1 MAAGI
6 RKIRDVADV
15 YIPQD
20 LDYPALRLEIDRM
33 RAGELGLSEKE
44 VVTNI
49 ITALTSNQMVA
60 PNVWIDPR
68 NNNNYFLN
76 VQYPDTQIQSMLISA
91 RSLFAPRSHRP
102 TRLDMV
108 SKITRFEAPTEVDH
122 YQIRRTI
129 DIFVRPHGEDLGR
142 IADGISKLIA
152 GAKIPTGVD
161 VNVRGSVEGMRASLT
176 SFAQGL
182 VLSLMLLYLIM
193 VAQFR
198 SFTDPFLI
206 LLAFPPGLIGV
217 ILTLWLTGTT
227 LNVMSLMGV
236 VMLAGITMSDS
247 ILIVEFAR
255 RLLEDGVPVRD
266 AVIGISVRCG
276 FTDDAGDDYRSA
288 ADGAED
294 GRRQRILRTT
304 GPCSLGLT
312 VSGMCTVF
320 VVPAGFYLAY
330 RTRPA
335 KDDKAE
341 RVIVSLLKDDT
352 ELFKQ
357 FFQTVLQNE
366 SFRQF
371 VPMRCSTL
379 QVRSARSRLYKS
391 LFSILSTRSI

>member
-1 MAAGI
+1 
-6 RKIRDVADV
+6 
-15 YIPQD
+15 
-20 LDYPALRLEIDRM
+20 
-33 RAGELGLSEKE
+33 LSEKE
-44 VVTNI
+44 IVANI

-76 VQYPDTQIQSMLISA
+76 VQYAETQIQSMLDL
-91 RSLFAPRSHRP
+91 RSIPLRAPGLIRP

-142 IADGISKLIA
+142 IADGISKLVTS
-152 GAKIPTGVD
+152 AKIPSGVD

-247 ILIVEFAR
+247 ILIVEFAH
-255 RLLEDGVPVRD
+255 RLLEDGVAVRE
-266 AVIGISVRCG
+266 AVIIACRVRL
-276 FTDDAGDDYRSA
+276 RP
-288 ADGAED
+288 
-294 GRRQRILRTT
+294 ILMTT
-304 GPCSLGLT
+304 LATIIGLLPMALKMGEGSESYAPLARALVGGLT

-330 RTRPA
+330 R
-335 KDDKAE
+335 
-341 RVIVSLLKDDT
+341 
-352 ELFKQ
+352 
-357 FFQTVLQNE
+357 N
-366 SFRQF
+366 
-371 VPMRCSTL
+371 
-379 QVRSARSRLYKS
+379 RS
-391 LFSILSTRSI
+391 